1 MGQEEFRDAALVL
14 LGHGSTR
21 NAGAGTPAFQH
32 AAELRR
38 RRCFAEVREAFW
50 KQEPDL
56 ARALSGLTAPR
67 VFLVPLFVSE
77 GYFSEE
83 IIPQA
88 LGFRIPGQATWTRV
102 QRRGPQTLF
111 YCKPVGTHEHMTGV
125 LLARA
130 REAVA
135 QYPFRRAPEP
145 SEITLFIAG
154 HGTGENEGSR
164 QAIERQAELIR
175 GQGIYADVHAV
186 FLEEAPRIGAC
197 YALAQTRHLV
207 VVPFFISDG
216 LHVREDIPVLL
227 GEPERAVRQ
236 RLQSGRPTW
245 RNPTEKHGKLVWY
258 ASSVGTE
265 PLLADVIIERVREAA
280 LWQSPKSEIRSPKQR
295 SGKR

>member
-88 LGFRIPGQATWTRV
+88 LGVRIPGQATWTRV

-216 LHVREDIPVLL
+216 CTCGRISQYCWANRNAQCGSGCNPDGPPGAIPLKNTASWF
-227 GEPERAVRQ
+227 GMPRAWEPSRC
-236 RLQSGRPTW
+236 W
-245 RNPTEKHGKLVWY
+245 RM
-258 ASSVGTE
+258 
-265 PLLADVIIERVREAA
+265 
-280 LWQSPKSEIRSPKQR
+280 
-295 SGKR
+295 